1 MTTRKAM
8 ADKIMVVGIDG
19 MDPRMTKKCMDAGMM
34 PNLQKL
40 VDMGACREDLVML
53 GAQPTVTP
61 PMWTTLATGAYPST
75 HGITCFLRQ
84 SKDGLDR
91 TEYNLDSRLCKAE
104 QLWNVT
110 AEAGLK
116 TLVWHWP
123 GSAWPPSSDNP
134 NLYVVDGSSPGAVGT
149 SIGTMDKEKILV
161 ADVKVEGATFKAKAA
176 QDSKVPCVIENLNT
190 DDLTFDV
197 QKTAHNKSGSNK
209 NIIERHSEGE
219 GAISDAPFDV
229 VMSGIKPAK
238 GWNNAPEGAK
248 EFTVLHSGGLIRR
261 PALILQNEQGVYDH
275 VEIYKSKK
283 EDAPMAVLQM
293 GVFTPDIYDEAIKDD
308 NKYRVNRNMRVLEL
322 SEDGDHLRMWISS
335 GVDMDN
341 DTLWHPKRIYKEVTE
356 NVGYAQPSCLT
367 GGADKR
373 LIQDCMGANWEYSGE
388 WTANAIHHLIEK
400 EGIQVV
406 FSQFHNIDLQSH
418 MIAKYLK
425 DGHNEM
431 TGKDYQDMLDAVYVQ
446 TDDYIGRYMDLLDKG
461 WTLIV
466 TSDHGLVCP
475 EFEPPLICDGSGTN
489 VGLMGELGFTVLKKD
504 ENGNTIKEIDW
515 EHTKAVQTRGNHI
528 WINLKGR
535 DEHGIVAPE
544 DKYEVEEE
552 IMTALYGY
560 KHPESGKRCIALAL
574 RNKDAMLLG
583 MGGPESGDIL
593 IWIAEGYNYDHCD
606 SLSTTYG
613 HAMTST
619 SPIFIGAGKGFKQGY
634 TDRVIREVDVAPTM
648 AALLGTRMPAQ
659 CEGAPVYQILAE
671 EF

>member
-1 MTTRKAM
+1 MTLARKAM
-8 ADKIMVVGIDG
+8 ADKVMVVGIDG
-19 MDPRMTKKCMDAGMM
+19 LDPRLAKKNMDAGRM

-40 VDMGACREDLVML
+40 VEVGACREDMVML

-61 PMWTTLATGAYPST
+61 PMWTTLATGAYPCT
-75 HGITCFLRQ
+75 HGITCFLGQ
-84 SKDGLDR
+84 SHESLDS
-91 TEYNLDSRLCKAE
+91 TVYNLDSRNCKAE

-123 GSAWPPSSDNP
+123 GSAWPPSSDSP
-134 NLYVVDGSSPGAVGT
+134 NLYVVDGTSPSAVCVST
-149 SIGTMDKEKILV
+149 CTMDKEKILV
-161 ADVKVEGATFKAKAA
+161 ADVKVDGVTFKAKAA
-176 QDSKVPCVIENLNT
+176 ADSKIPCVIEDLKT
-190 DDLTFDV
+190 DTLTLDA
-197 QKTAHNKSGSNK
+197 TAITHTTEATR
-209 NIIERHSEGE
+209 NIILTHADGE
-219 GAISDAPFDV
+219 GAISDMPFDV

-238 GWNNAPEGAK
+238 GWGNAPEGAK
-248 EFTVLHSGGLIRR
+248 EFTILHSGGLIRR
-261 PALILQNEQGVYDH
+261 PALILQNEQGIYDH

-283 EDAPMAVLQM
+283 EDAPMAVLQN
-293 GVFTPDIYDEAIKDD
+293 GVFTPDIYDEAIKNDE
-308 NKYRVNRNMRVLEL
+308 KYRVNRNMRILEL
-322 SEDGDHLRMWISS
+322 AEDGNHLRMWISS
-335 GVDMDN
+335 GMNMD
-341 DTLWHPKRIYKEVTE
+341 DDSLWYPKRIFKEVTE
-356 NVGYAQPSCLT
+356 NVGYLQPGCYT

-373 LIQDCMGANWEYSGE
+373 LIRDCMGANWEHSGE

-406 FSQFHNIDLQSH
+406 FSQFHNVDLQSH

-425 DGHNEM
+425 NGHGEM
-431 TGKDYQDMLDAVYVQ
+431 TGKDYQEMLDAVYVQ
-446 TDDYIGRYMDLLDKG
+446 TDEYIGRYMDLLDKG

-475 EFEPPLICDGSGTN
+475 EFEPPLICDPSGVN
-489 VGLMGELGFTVLKKD
+489 AGLMGKLGFTVLKKD
-504 ENGNTIKEIDW
+504 ENGNPIKEIDW
-515 EHTKAVQTRGNHI
+515 EHTKAVQIRGNHI

-535 DEHGIVAPE
+535 NETGIVDPE

-574 RNKDAMLLG
+574 RNKDALLLG
-583 MGGPESGDIL
+583 MGGPECGDIL
-593 IWIAEGYNYDHCD
+593 VWIAEGYNYDHCD

-613 HAMTST
+613 HATTST
-619 SPIFIGAGKGFKQGY
+619 SPIFIGAGKGFKPGY
-634 TDRVIREVDVAPTM
+634 TDRVIREVDFAPTM

>member
-1 MTTRKAM
+1 MTLRKAM

-19 MDPRMTKKCMDAGMM
+19 MDPRMTKKCVEQGLM
-34 PNLQKL
+34 PNTKKL
-40 VDMGACREDLVML
+40 IEMGACREDLVML

-61 PMWTTLATGAYPST
+61 PMWTTLATGAYPNT

-84 SKDGLDR
+84 SPKGLDQ

-134 NLYVVDGSSPGAVGT
+134 NLYVVDGSSPGAVNT
-149 SIGTMDKEKILV
+149 SICTVDKEKILV

-176 QDSKVPCVIENLNT
+176 QDSKVPCVIENLKT
-190 DDLTFDV
+190 DDMTFDV
-197 QKTAHNKSGSNK
+197 SAKAHSRDTTR
-209 NIIERHSEGE
+209 NIIENHSEGE

-229 VMSGIKPAK
+229 VLSGIKEAK

-283 EDAPMAVLQM
+283 EDAPMVVLEK
-293 GVFTPDIYDEAIKDD
+293 GVFTPDVYDEAIKEDT
-308 NKYRVNRNMRVLEL
+308 KYRVNRNMRVLEL
-322 SEDGDHLRMWISS
+322 SEDGNHLKMWISS
-335 GVDMDN
+335 GLDMEN
-341 DTLWHPKRIYKEVTE
+341 DTLWHPKRIFKEVTE
-356 NVGYAQPSCLT
+356 NVGYPQPTCLT
-367 GGADKR
+367 GGADKV
-373 LIQDCMGANWEYSGE
+373 LIRDCLGANWEYSGE

-400 EGIQVV
+400 EGIEVI
-406 FSQFHNIDLQSH
+406 FTQFHNIDLQSH
-418 MIAKYLK
+418 MLAKYLK
-425 DGHNEM
+425 NGHNDM
-431 TGKDYQDMLDAVYVQ
+431 TGKDYQDMLDQVYVQ
-446 TDDYIGRYMDLLDKG
+446 TDEYIGRYMDLLEKG

-475 EFEPPLICDGSGTN
+475 EFEPPLVCDPSGTN
-489 VGLMGELGFTVLKKD
+489 VGLMSELGFTTLKRD

-515 EHTKAVQTRGNHI
+515 ENTKAVQTRGNHI
-528 WINLKGR
+528 WINLRGR
-535 DEHGIVAPE
+535 DEHGIVEPE

-552 IMTALYGY
+552 IITALYGY
-560 KHPESGKRCIALAL
+560 KHPVSGKRVISLAM
-574 RNKDAMLLG
+574 RNKDAVLLG
-583 MGGPESGDIL
+583 MGGPECGDIL

-613 HAMTST
+613 HATTST
-619 SPIFIGAGKGFKQGY
+619 SPIFIGAGKGFKPGY
-634 TDRVIREVDVAPTM
+634 TDRVIREVDFAPTM